1 MLRLS
6 SYKINR
12 INIFYFVLLIG
23 YIISQ
28 WPFLIADA
36 DIHMAYGRGSWTD
49 EGLNTCQIRN
59 FVNHGH
65 FNLLDCDNL
74 LKTPLFSFFLFPFF
88 KFIGISL
95 FKARLITTLFCTIIL
110 LLGFLHD
117 KLRIY
122 IGGVFLLS
130 TMLFLPIHQYS
141 HLCLAEIYSSLL
153 IILSALTYSFFN
165 PKKNKSKISRII
177 LLLAL
182 VIGFKIQF
190 IYVLGIPLL
199 VYSLSYFQD
208 QKTEKRRELVW
219 SFILIGSLL
228 LIFLFVWY
236 LPFTIEWKQIA
247 KQQSGGFSFSKLS
260 FNLIKENLTLNFL
273 SLRLLPFTLLFIAT
287 FFIAIYHLFTKKYS
301 INYQSLLLFSISWF
315 IVELHKLGL
324 EYLPTRYMI
333 SFYISMGFLFS
344 IVLGNFLLFSNTY
357 TRLICWGCLFSIF
370 LFNSFIYKIAYETR
384 SFTVSKANS
393 YIHSITK
400 DNDVIIG
407 PWSPSLTWETKGYS
421 YPIWKNFLGKRKI
434 IQYYHP
440 DLIISEF
447 NEEDSGLAYK
457 KNKIYLNK
465 IGDSLTQLRVILW
478 DLNVFRVV
486 QHN

>member
-182 VIGFKIQF
+182 AIGFKIQF

-208 QKTEKRRELVW
+208 QTSEKRRELLL
-219 SFILIGSLL
+219 SLIMIGALL
-228 LIFLFVWY
+228 VIFLVGWY
-236 LPFTIEWKQIA
+236 LPFSIEWKQIA
-247 KQQSGGFSFSKLS
+247 KQQSGGFSFSSLS
-260 FNLIKENLTLNFL
+260 LNLIKENIKLNFL
-273 SLRLLPFTLLFIAT
+273 PQRHLPFTLLFITT
-287 FFIAIYHLFTKKYS
+287 FIIAIYHLFTKKYS
-301 INYQSLLLFSISWF
+301 LNYQSLLLFSLSWL

-357 TRLICWGCLFSIF
+357 TRLICWGCLISIF

-393 YIHSITK
+393 YVHSITK
-400 DNDVIIG
+400 DNDVVIG
-407 PWSPSLTWETKGYS
+407 PWSPTLTWETKGYS

-434 IQYYHP
+434 IKFYHP

-457 KNKIYLNK
+457 KNKIHLNK
-465 IGDSLTQLRVILW
+465 IGDSLTQLRVVLW